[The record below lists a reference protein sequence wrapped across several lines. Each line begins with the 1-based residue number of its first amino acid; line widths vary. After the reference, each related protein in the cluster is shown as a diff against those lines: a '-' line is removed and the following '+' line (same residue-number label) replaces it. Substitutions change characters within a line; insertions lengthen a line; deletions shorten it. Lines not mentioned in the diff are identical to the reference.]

1 MAILLKSNKPG
12 FHFRISAYKPDRGQG
27 YVVAQEVVLERNAEG
42 RIVSYAMELFNPEY
56 RTVRTMVQGR
66 MTDKNKAA
74 TLREVIA
81 HLTDN
86 GMVEPH
92 QEVIGDLN

>member
-1 MAILLKSNKPG
+1 MAIILKSNKPG
-12 FHFRISAYKPDRGQG
+12 FHFRISAYKPDRGPG

-42 RIVSYAMELFNPEY
+42 RIVSYNMELFNPDY
-56 RTVRTMVQGR
+56 RTVRTVVQGR

-86 GMVEPH
+86 RMVEAN
-92 QEVIGDLN
+92 QEVVGDLN